1 VCLASTATT
10 MLSSCVTGTNHNG
23 GKLLLGNVSLYADGP
38 TAGATG
44 HYDDGH
50 GSGDGTPAFIIPSK
64 FWGIEGVSR
73 GAGDAGATLGTFLS
87 VCTGNGTPV
96 SGCLHSFPQR
106 EYTSNNITV
115 SGTNPTT
122 MSVTIPAVVNVN
134 AGELAML
141 KNAPSGDNGTF
152 AIQSV
157 AVGSSTLIKMVVPSG
172 RRLAL
177 GVAGM

>member
-1 VCLASTATT
+1 MPARSWARRTIQQAPPSTRAGSRGPQVCLASTATT

-96 SGCLHSFPQR
+96 SDR
-106 EYTSNNITV
+106 
-115 SGTNPTT
+115 
-122 MSVTIPAVVNVN
+122 
-134 AGELAML
+134 
-141 KNAPSGDNGTF
+141 
-152 AIQSV
+152 
-157 AVGSSTLIKMVVPSG
+157 
-172 RRLAL
+172 
-177 GVAGM
+177 